1 MIDLFSIPVEQSVLV
16 TFLTV
21 EQGAGEYI
29 DSLEVSDFY
38 SDRHQ
43 IIFKHIKEQH
53 EKGEGHNEILIWEL
67 IRSHTLE
74 VKTVPEQYMIE
85 LMSGA
90 VVYTMLGSL
99 VKKLKDFSTRRKIQ
113 ELSKNIGVV
122 AVDTVS
128 YSAEAA
134 LDRVQTLVSSLD
146 GNSHENKTMSAGDLS
161 KQVLANILDK
171 HEKIHAGVE
180 VKRGIKTGFF
190 ELDNKLDCIDQTDL
204 VIIGARPSMGKT
216 TLAQNILS
224 DVAVN
229 QGEPALFMS
238 GEMNK
243 EQIMERLI
251 SGIGQIEL
259 KKIRSGRFQSE
270 DAGLIHR
277 AMTIIGNTK
286 IEINDQSAPS
296 LSDIRREARKMVRK
310 YGKVGL
316 IMVDYLQIMTPP
328 QRTGNPTQEMG
339 DISRGL
345 KKLAKDFNCPVVA
358 LSQLNRSLENRP
370 NKRPIMSDLR
380 DSGQIEQDAD
390 VILFIYRDE
399 VYNKESKDAGIA
411 EIIVGK
417 ARNGTVGTVRLA
429 TDLARSTFL
438 DLDPQYYQEMAMGE

>member
-16 TFLTV
+16 TLLTV

-161 KQVLANILDK
+161 KLVLANILDK

-224 DVAVN
+224 DVSVN

-438 DLDPQYYQEMAMGE
+438 DLDPQYYHAMEEIA

>member
-16 TFLTV
+16 TLMTV
-21 EQGAGEYI
+21 DGAGEFI
-29 DSLEVSDFY
+29 DVLEVSDFY
-38 SDRHQ
+38 SNRHQ
-43 IIFKHIKEQH
+43 IIFNHIKQQH

-67 IRSHTLE
+67 IRAHSLE
-74 VKTVPEQYMIE
+74 VKAVPEQYLVEIMGCSAIP
-85 LMSGA
+85 
-90 VVYTMLGSL
+90 TMLGSHI
-99 VKKLKDFSTRRKIQ
+99 KKLKDFATRRKIQ
-113 ELSKNIGVV
+113 DLSKNIGVV
-122 AVDTVS
+122 AVDTVT
-128 YSAEAA
+128 YNAEAA
-134 LDRVQTLVSSLD
+134 LDRVQSLVSNLD
-146 GNSHENKTMSAGDLS
+146 GKSHDDKTMSASDLS

-171 HEKIHAGVE
+171 HEKIYAGIE
-180 VKRGIKTGFF
+180 VKRGIKTGFV
-190 ELDNKLDCIDQTDL
+190 ELDNKLDCIDSTDL

-216 TLAQNILS
+216 TLAQNIMS
-224 DVAVN
+224 DAAVN
-229 QGEPALFMS
+229 QGESVLFMS

-259 KKIRSGRFQSE
+259 KKIRSGRFESD

-277 AMTIIGNTK
+277 AMMIIEKTK
-286 IEINDQSAPS
+286 IEINDKAAPS
-296 LSDIRREARKMVRK
+296 LSDIRREARRMLRK
-310 YGKVGL
+310 HGKLGL

-345 KKLAKDFNCPVVA
+345 KKIAKDFKCPVVA
-358 LSQLNRSLENRP
+358 LSQLNRTLENRP

-399 VYNKESKDAGIA
+399 VYNKESKEAGIA

-417 ARNGTVGTVRLA
+417 ARQGTVGTVRLA
-429 TDLARSTFL
+429 TDLARSNFL
-438 DLDPQYYQEMAMGE
+438 DLDPQYYQSMDMGE

>member
-16 TFLTV
+16 TLLTV

-146 GNSHENKTMSAGDLS
+146 GNSHENKTMSANDLS

-224 DVAVN
+224 DVSVN

-438 DLDPQYYQEMAMGE
+438 DLDPQYYHAMEEIA

>member
-16 TFLTV
+16 TLMTI
-21 EQGAGEYI
+21 EQGAGEFI
-29 DSLEVSDFY
+29 DLLDVTDFY

-43 IIFKHIKEQH
+43 IIFKHIKQQH

-67 IRSHTLE
+67 IRAHSLE
-74 VKTVPEQYMIE
+74 VKTVPEKY
-85 LMSGA
+85 
-90 VVYTMLGSL
+90 L
-99 VKKLKDFSTRRKIQ
+99 VEIMGCSAIPTLLNSHIKKLKDFSTRRKIQ
-113 ELSKNIGVV
+113 DLSKNIGVV

-128 YSAEAA
+128 YSAETA
-134 LDRVQTLVSSLD
+134 LDRVQTLVANMES
-146 GNSHENKTMSAGDLS
+146 NSHEDRTMSAADLS
-161 KQVLANILDK
+161 KEVLANLLDM
-171 HEKIHAGVE
+171 HEKLHAGIE
-180 VKRGIKTGFF
+180 IKRGIKTGFL
-190 ELDNKLDCIDQTDL
+190 ELDNKLDCIDSTDL

-216 TLAQNILS
+216 TLAQNIMS

-229 QGEPALFMS
+229 QGEPVLFMS
-238 GEMNK
+238 GEMNR
-243 EQIMERLI
+243 EQIMQRLI
-251 SGIGQIEL
+251 SGIGQVDL
-259 KKIRSGRFQSE
+259 KKIRSGRFTSE

-277 AMTIIGNTK
+277 AMMIIAETK
-286 IEINDQSAPS
+286 IEINDKAAPS
-296 LSDIRREARKMVRK
+296 LSDIRREARRMLRK
-310 YGKVGL
+310 HGKVGA

-328 QRTGNPTQEMG
+328 QRTGNAVQEMG

-345 KKLAKDFNCPVVA
+345 KKIAKDFNCPVIA

-370 NKRPIMSDLR
+370 NKRPVMSDLR

-417 ARNGTVGTVRLA
+417 ARNGTVGAIRLA

>member
-16 TFLTV
+16 TLMTV
-21 EQGAGEYI
+21 EGTGEFI
-29 DSLEVSDFY
+29 DVLEVSDFY

-43 IIFKHIKEQH
+43 IIFNHIKQQH

-67 IRSHTLE
+67 IRAHSLE
-74 VKTVPEQYMIE
+74 VKAVPEQYLVEIMGCSAIP
-85 LMSGA
+85 
-90 VVYTMLGSL
+90 TMLGSHI
-99 VKKLKDFSTRRKIQ
+99 KKLKDLATRRKIQ
-113 ELSKNIGVV
+113 DLSKNIGVV
-122 AVDTVS
+122 AVDTVT

-134 LDRVQTLVSSLD
+134 LDRVQTLVSNLD
-146 GNSHENKTMSAGDLS
+146 GNSHEDKTMSASDLS
-161 KQVLANILDK
+161 KEVLANILDM
-171 HEKIHAGVE
+171 HEKIHAGIE
-180 VKRGIKTGFF
+180 VKRGIKTGFV
-190 ELDNKLDCIDQTDL
+190 ELDNKLDCIDTTDL

-216 TLAQNILS
+216 TLAQNIMS

-229 QGEPALFMS
+229 QGEPVLFMS

-243 EQIMERLI
+243 EQIMQRLI

-259 KKIRSGRFQSE
+259 KKIRSGRFESE

-277 AMTIIGNTK
+277 AMMIIGKTK
-286 IEINDQSAPS
+286 IEINDKAAPS
-296 LSDIRREARKMVRK
+296 LSDIRREARKMLRK
-310 YGKVGL
+310 HGKVGL

-328 QRTGNPTQEMG
+328 QRTGNATQEMG

-345 KKLAKDFNCPVVA
+345 KKIAKDFKCPVVA

-399 VYNKESKDAGIA
+399 VYNKESKEAGIA

-417 ARNGTVGTVRLA
+417 ARQGTVGTVRLA

-438 DLDPQYYQEMAMGE
+438 DLDPQYYQSMDMGE

>member
-16 TFLTV
+16 TLLTV

-29 DSLEVSDFY
+29 DALEVSDFY

-146 GNSHENKTMSAGDLS
+146 SNSHENKTMSACDLS
-161 KQVLANILDK
+161 KEVLANILDM
-171 HEKIHAGVE
+171 HEKIHAGIE
-180 VKRGIKTGFF
+180 VKRGIKTGFM

-229 QGEPALFMS
+229 QGESVLFMS

-243 EQIMERLI
+243 EQIMQRLI

-259 KKIRSGRFQSE
+259 KKLRSGRFQSE

-328 QRTGNPTQEMG
+328 QRTGNATQEMG

-370 NKRPIMSDLR
+370 NKRPVMSDLR

-438 DLDPQYYQEMAMGE
+438 DLDPQYYHAMEEAV

>member
-16 TFLTV
+16 TLLTV

-146 GNSHENKTMSAGDLS
+146 GNSHENKTMSANDLS

-180 VKRGIKTGFF
+180 IKRGIKTGFF

-224 DVAVN
+224 DVSVN

-438 DLDPQYYQEMAMGE
+438 DLDPQYYQSMDMGE

>member
-16 TFLTV
+16 TLLTV

-224 DVAVN
+224 DVSVN
-229 QGEPALFMS
+229 QGEPVLFMS

-296 LSDIRREARKMVRK
+296 LSDMRREARKMVRK

-328 QRTGNPTQEMG
+328 QRTGNPAQEMG

-438 DLDPQYYQEMAMGE
+438 DLDPQYYHAMEEAV

>member
-16 TFLTV
+16 TLLTV

-74 VKTVPEQYMIE
+74 VKTVPEQYIIE

-146 GNSHENKTMSAGDLS
+146 GNSHENKTMSANDLS

-224 DVAVN
+224 DVSVN

-438 DLDPQYYQEMAMGE
+438 DLDPQYYHALEEVV

>member
-1 MIDLFSIPVEQSVLV
+1 
-16 TFLTV
+16 
-21 EQGAGEYI
+21 
-29 DSLEVSDFY
+29 
-38 SDRHQ
+38 
-43 IIFKHIKEQH
+43 
-53 EKGEGHNEILIWEL
+53 
-67 IRSHTLE
+67 
-74 VKTVPEQYMIE
+74 
-85 LMSGA
+85 
-90 VVYTMLGSL
+90 
-99 VKKLKDFSTRRKIQ
+99 
-113 ELSKNIGVV
+113 
-122 AVDTVS
+122 
-128 YSAEAA
+128 
-134 LDRVQTLVSSLD
+134 
-146 GNSHENKTMSAGDLS
+146 
-161 KQVLANILDK
+161 
-171 HEKIHAGVE
+171 
-180 VKRGIKTGFF
+180 
-190 ELDNKLDCIDQTDL
+190 
-204 VIIGARPSMGKT
+204 
-216 TLAQNILS
+216 
-224 DVAVN
+224 
-229 QGEPALFMS
+229 
-238 GEMNK
+238 
-243 EQIMERLI
+243 LI

-438 DLDPQYYQEMAMGE
+438 DLDPQYYHAMEEAV